1 MVNLKQHLTEGFGFR
16 TLVQLLMPLAGF
28 LSPVV
33 AMFAALDSASE
44 DESEI
49 TKAEDVK
56 KVQKAALQP
65 PGTVEELWT
74 KPYRD

>member
-1 MVNLKQHLTEGFGFR
+1 
-16 TLVQLLMPLAGF
+16 
-28 LSPVV
+28 
-33 AMFAALDSASE
+33 MFAALDSASE

-74 KPYRD
+74 KLYRD